1 MIEEILYLPDYSIG
15 HMIALQVETQMDKAG
30 NFGSEFER
38 VARIGAVA
46 PDKWM
51 TQATGAP
58 VGPEA
63 LLAAAQ
69 KALNEL

>member
-1 MIEEILYLPDYSIG
+1 
-15 HMIALQVETQMDKAG
+15 MDKAG

-46 PDKWM
+46 PDLWM

-63 LLAAAQ
+63 LARSGRKGA
-69 KALNEL
+69 